1 MSTVATSP
9 RLMTAEEFFALGKE
23 PRSELVRG
31 KMVEMT
37 PPGFRHGSIC
47 SRLIRKIGRY
57 LDDHDIGH
65 LVSNDTGVI
74 TQRGPDTVRGPDV
87 AFFLYERLARDVE
100 PIGYPTV
107 APNLVFEGV
116 SPSDRMSDVMEKVT
130 EYLRSD
136 VTVVC
141 LVEPTHR
148 ELEVFR
154 DNAPLQHFGWEATL
168 TIPDVLPQFELP
180 VNELFS

>member
-1 MSTVATSP
+1 MSTAAPPV
-9 RLMTAEEFFALGKE
+9 LLTAEAFLATGRE
-23 PRSELVRG
+23 PRSELVQGRI
-31 KMVEMT
+31 VEMT

-47 SRLIRKIGRY
+47 SRLIRKLGRY

-65 LVSNDTGVI
+65 LVSNDAGII

-87 AFFLYERLARDVE
+87 ALFLYERLAKEDE
-100 PIGYPTV
+100 PVGYPSV
-107 APNLVFEGV
+107 SPNLVFEV
-116 SPSDRMSDVMEKVT
+116 MSPTDRMSDVMEKVA

-141 LVEPTHR
+141 LVDPARR
-148 ELEVFR
+148 EVEVFHE
-154 DNAPLQHFGWEATL
+154 DAPLEHFGLEETL

-180 VNELFS
+180 LRALFS

>member
-1 MSTVATSP
+1 MSLTAASSV
-9 RLMTAEEFFALGKE
+9 LLTAEAFLAMGRE

-31 KMVEMT
+31 RIVEMT

-47 SRLIRKIGRY
+47 SRLIRKLGRY

-87 AFFLYERLARDVE
+87 AFFLYKRLAKDDE
-100 PIGYPTV
+100 PVGYPAV
-107 APNLVFEGV
+107 SPNLVFEVV
-116 SPSDRMSDVMEKVT
+116 SPTDRTSDIMEKVA

-141 LVEPTHR
+141 LVDPAQR
-148 ELEVFR
+148 EIEVFR
-154 DNAPLQHFGWEATL
+154 DDALLQHLGLEEAL
-168 TIPDVLPQFELP
+168 MIPEVLPGFELP
-180 VNELFS
+180 LRELFS